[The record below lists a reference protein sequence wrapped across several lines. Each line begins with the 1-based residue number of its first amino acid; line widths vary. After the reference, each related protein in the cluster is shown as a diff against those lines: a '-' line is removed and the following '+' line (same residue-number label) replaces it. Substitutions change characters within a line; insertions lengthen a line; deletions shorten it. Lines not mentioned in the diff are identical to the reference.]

1 MYICVCR
8 YVHVHV
14 FVCSFCVCISVCVY
28 CISMHIHV
36 HMYLHVYMLMYMC
49 AHVYVY
55 ACACL
60 CIYGHIY
67 VVGVVLKGKPSGQG
81 SGAPLRVC
89 PGSVISH
96 PTGCVRPGS
105 GGDGVCSLRDL
116 LGTMPEAF
124 PGRWGAALPLC
135 PSVEGCSSSRE
146 GRESKSPL
154 SPQRKPG
161 CSQGR
166 ILGWDRLIIGSL
178 PEPQRER
185 RDSG

>member
-1 MYICVCR
+1 MCVLYIHAYSCTYVFTCIYVNVYMHTCVC
-8 YVHVHV
+8 
-14 FVCSFCVCISVCVY
+14 
-28 CISMHIHV
+28 
-36 HMYLHVYMLMYMC
+36 
-49 AHVYVY
+49 VY

-146 GRESKSPL
+146 GRES
-154 SPQRKPG
+154 
-161 CSQGR
+161 
-166 ILGWDRLIIGSL
+166 
-178 PEPQRER
+178 
-185 RDSG
+185 